1 MECSCYAV
9 PLVSE
14 QRLVGVR
21 VLVTRPRERSEE
33 LCFLLDDEGAEVI
46 ALPLL
51 ELLPPEDPR
60 PLLSAAE
67 ALHRYEWVVFASP
80 LAVDALLDA
89 ARQAGTFH
97 LLRSKLIA
105 TVGPRTAARVRSAG
119 LDVNLDA
126 EGEGAHGL
134 AHDLLPRLAPDAE
147 VLVPAAEKGREEL
160 FDVLAL
166 SRAKVTRVTAYR
178 SEAAHPTEEALREA
192 FQPPPQIAVFG
203 SPRTVLAYLDVT
215 TPFGEAVKAVKLVA
229 IGPTTAAA
237 ITEAGLTV
245 AATAEKPTPE
255 GLVEAV
261 VAAVSR

>member
-1 MECSCYAV
+1 M
-9 PLVSE
+9 SE

-33 LCFLLDDEGAEVI
+33 LCFLLDDEGADVRT
-46 ALPLL
+46 LPLL
-51 ELLPPEDPR
+51 ELLPPQDPR

-67 ALHRYEWVVFASP
+67 SLHRYEWVVFASP

-97 LLRSKLIA
+97 HLRSKLIA

-134 AHDLLPRLAPDAE
+134 AHDLLPRLAPEAE

-160 FDVLAL
+160 FEVLAL
-166 SRAKVTRVTAYR
+166 SRARVTRVSAYR
-178 SEAAHPTEEALREA
+178 AEEAHPTEEALQEA
-192 FQPPPQIAVFG
+192 FQPAPHVVVFG
-203 SPRTVLAYLDVT
+203 SPRTVLAYLDVST
-215 TPFGEAVKAVKLVA
+215 QFGEALKDVKLVA

-237 ITEAGLTV
+237 ISAAGLSV
-245 AATAEKPTPE
+245 GATAAKPTPE
-255 GLVEAV
+255 GLVDAV
-261 VAAVSR
+261 VAAVGR

>member
-1 MECSCYAV
+1 M
-9 PLVSE
+9 SE

-33 LCFLLDDEGAEVI
+33 LCFLLDDEGAEVC

-51 ELLPPEDPR
+51 ELLPPTDPR
-60 PLLSAAE
+60 PLQAAAE
-67 ALHRYEWVVFASP
+67 ALHRYEWLVFASP

-97 LLRSKLIA
+97 LLRGKLIA
-105 TVGPRTAARVRSAG
+105 TVGPRTAARLRSAG

-134 AHDLLPRLAPDAE
+134 AHDLLPRLAPEAE
-147 VLVPAAEKGREEL
+147 VLVPAAEQGREEL
-160 FDVLAL
+160 FEVLAL
-166 SRAKVTRVTAYR
+166 SSARVTRVSAYR
-178 SEAAHPTEEALREA
+178 AEEAHPPEAALREA
-192 FQPPPQIAVFG
+192 FSPPPHAVVFG
-203 SPRTVLAYLDVT
+203 SPRTVSAYLDVSAA
-215 TPFGEAVKAVKLVA
+215 FAEALHDVKLVA

-237 ITEAGLTV
+237 LTEAGRTV
-245 AATAEKPTPE
+245 AATAERPTPE

-261 VAAVSR
+261 VAAVGR